1 MLAKQKALLCS
12 AFCLYTARG
21 HGCSVHTS
29 CVHGPCS
36 RVVHVHRPL
45 YETRRAAADWCLHTE
60 NVRRCCTAKMPV
72 MTVVVIV
79 SVMAMTLIGFMLVA
93 VFLALRLDS
102 LSRVSRSGVVSV
114 VLGCPLS
121 QIPLR
126 CPASEPASS
135 RAGLPPASELDSVM
149 EFGLSRAI
157 QFASSSLAGLRPA
170 RKLVADLVSNLSQT
184 GSSHLD
190 MSRWLEPGRR
200 PVRSWSATC

>member
-1 MLAKQKALLCS
+1 MTPVFTVHVGKTKGVVVQCFLPI
-12 AFCLYTARG
+12 
-21 HGCSVHTS
+21 HGPWTRVLGTHYP
-29 CVHGPCS
+29 CVHRSCS

-72 MTVVVIV
+72 MTVVVIF

-102 LSRVSRSGVVSV
+102 LSRVSRSHVVSV
-114 VLGCPLS
+114 VLCCPLS

-126 CPASEPASS
+126 CPASEPAGS

-149 EFGLSRAI
+149 EFG
-157 QFASSSLAGLRPA
+157 FYTCYWV
-170 RKLVADLVSNLSQT
+170 LV
-184 GSSHLD
+184 
-190 MSRWLEPGRR
+190 LERE
-200 PVRSWSATC
+200 